1 MLTADNITRHMHWG
15 STMKTTVTVPLLACL
30 VAAGCT
36 STYQQKPTVASQA
49 SLNPGKQVAVA
60 TPQNGSYG
68 AETYGSSGA
77 STAAAVR
84 AAFARHTSQ
93 VVVAPDCRDLA
104 CLRGRY
110 PDATYYVVPMIL
122 HWEDRATEWS
132 GKKDKIEVKLSVYGV
147 DGEQEIAGTLIGGK
161 SKWATF
167 GGDHPQD
174 LLPEPIQ
181 AYVDTLY

>member
-1 MLTADNITRHMHWG
+1 
-15 STMKTTVTVPLLACL
+15 MKTRIAVTLLACL

-36 STYQQKPTVASQA
+36 STYQQRPTVAGQS
-49 SLNPGKQVAVA
+49 SLAPGKPVAVA
-60 TPQNGSYG
+60 TPENGSYG

-84 AAFARHTSQ
+84 AAFARHASQ

-104 CLRGRY
+104 CLRDRH
-110 PDATYYVVPMIL
+110 PDAVYFVVPMIL

-132 GKKDKIEVKLSVYGV
+132 GKKDKIEIKISIYGAA
-147 DGEQEIAGTLIGGK
+147 DDQEIAGTLIGGK

-181 AYVDTLY
+181 AYVDSLY